1 MNFLYI
7 IVLKF
12 LSAPNIA
19 IQITN
24 SISGTIPTVG
34 EDYNLICS
42 VLGAENLNPTITY
55 RWTKNGDMLQSIIGS
70 NSNILSLIAPIRVS
84 DAGTNY
90 SCFITIASSYLT
102 GNITAMTSHTVRIQ
116 SEFKAIVTYCV
127 ISLYVSIWSCSTN
140 AIFNC
145 FNQ

>member
-7 IVLKF
+7 TVLK
-12 LSAPNIA
+12 LPSAPNIA
-19 IQITN
+19 IQITD
-24 SISGTIPTVG
+24 SISGTIPTAG

-42 VLGAENLNPTITY
+42 VLGAENLNPIITY
-55 RWTKNGDMLQSIIGS
+55 RWTKNGDMLQSIIGT
-70 NSNILSLIAPIRVS
+70 NFNILSLIAPIRVS

-116 SEFKAIVTYCV
+116 SEFKASDILCYIAVCV
-127 ISLYVSIWSCSTN
+127 HMVL
-140 AIFNC
+140 
-145 FNQ
+145 